1 MDDLDSFKLRQSD
14 SPPQREYEKPSKL
27 SPKKAVERVPSTKNN
42 KSNTRQNVHRQQ
54 NVLPNAHDSRSKSN
68 GARLQELCP
77 EDKAKIGELVRKLAE
92 ETKQKQ
98 EVAIKYEQEKEQL
111 ARRLKELES

>member
-1 MDDLDSFKLRQSD
+1 M
-14 SPPQREYEKPSKL
+14 PS
-27 SPKKAVERVPSTKNN
+27 V
-42 KSNTRQNVHRQQ
+42 Q
-54 NVLPNAHDSRSKSN
+54 DSRSKSN

-98 EVAIKYEQEKEQL
+98 EVALKYEQEKEQL

>member
-1 MDDLDSFKLRQSD
+1 MQ
-14 SPPQREYEKPSKL
+14 
-27 SPKKAVERVPSTKNN
+27 
-42 KSNTRQNVHRQQ
+42 
-54 NVLPNAHDSRSKSN
+54 DSRSKSN

-98 EVAIKYEQEKEQL
+98 DVALKYE
-111 ARRLKELES
+111 